1 MDGFGHFQLL
11 GSSPDKTEQAV
22 SLIKRLHSL
31 PNAAALRAALLKRLL
46 CDAFCRDSLALL
58 LGPIV

>member
-1 MDGFGHFQLL
+1 MDDFGHFQLL
-11 GSSPDKTEQAV
+11 GSSPDKTGQAV

-31 PNAAALRAALLKRLL
+31 PNAAAL
-46 CDAFCRDSLALL
+46 CVAFCRDSLALL